1 VNWVG
6 FWESPAKCSCGLDL
20 CKLAVYCIS
29 RVLFDME
36 SGICLLGLAMWHKGG
51 VGFVRGSLL

>member
-1 VNWVG
+1 VG
-6 FWESPAKCSCGLDL
+6 FCESPAKCSCGLDL
-20 CKLAVYCIS
+20 YKLAVYCIS

-36 SGICLLGLAMWHKGG
+36 SGICLLGLTMWHKKKGG